1 MPAACEDTGPPPART
16 RRRSFAGSGTT
27 LLAVTSTVL
36 RTKRLTLRR
45 LVPGDAPFI
54 VKLVNDPDWVR
65 YIGERN
71 VRGDDD
77 ARRYLEQGPLAMYRD
92 AGFGLYLVELEAT
105 GASIGLTGLIR
116 REGLDDV
123 DLGFAFL
130 PPWRGQGFA
139 YEASMAALDEG
150 RDRFGLKRV
159 VAIVS
164 PDNARSIG
172 LLARLGFA
180 FERKLRYAEDGD
192 EVALYARMLA

>member
-1 MPAACEDTGPPPART
+1 MSGRDAHVLRT
-16 RRRSFAGSGTT
+16 RR
-27 LLAVTSTVL
+27 L
-36 RTKRLTLRR
+36 RLRR
-45 LVPGDAPFI
+45 LVPDDAPFI

-71 VRGDDD
+71 VRDDDD

-92 AGFGLYLVELEAT
+92 EGFGLYLVELQAT

-139 YEASMAALDEG
+139 YEASAAALDEG

-164 PDNARSIG
+164 PDNARSIS
-172 LLARLGFA
+172 LLGRLGFA
-180 FERKLRYAEDGD
+180 FERNLRYADDGD
-192 EVALYARMLA
+192 EVALYARALA